1 MTQTAGDC
9 ICDVDFKN
17 EQYDRII
24 EFEPCCAHG
33 CRTCDDE
40 RLWVDCTECMP
51 DRYQQPLHGAGS
63 YKICFYDC
71 PTHFTKNTVAK
82 TCTAPTTDMIID
94 FDMTYLVRPIAN
106 LGASGSANDAVS
118 ADTINPIFVATRA
131 YKLRGIYFNG
141 SDRGI
146 NIPSLRMHHTHSL
159 EVWILFDT
167 PMTGHQV
174 IFSKTTGD
182 YSAPDAENFYNV
194 Y

>member
-1 MTQTAGDC
+1 
-9 ICDVDFKN
+9 
-17 EQYDRII
+17 
-24 EFEPCCAHG
+24 
-33 CRTCDDE
+33 
-40 RLWVDCTECMP
+40 
-51 DRYQQPLHGAGS
+51 
-63 YKICFYDC
+63 
-71 PTHFTKNTVAK
+71 
-82 TCTAPTTDMIID
+82 MIID

-194 Y
+194 YQEDGKIGTELWTAQTTAYTSVESAAVITVSVWVHVTSVISFDGTDTTLEVFTNGAT